1 MVFDGLVVAHD
12 GFLAKV
18 NLHVIARCGFV
29 TSTVFPDGLVLQS
42 PRLTETLKLSRS
54 DPDTLF
60 LQIALD
66 DGTTNPVSQF
76 ENSTDRQ
83 LVGCKRF
90 ELNDL
95 CFAKHVFE
103 TKMWTFAHY
112 A

>member
-1 MVFDGLVVAHD
+1 MDFDGLVVAHD

-54 DPDTLF
+54 DLDTLF

-66 DGTTNPVSQF
+66 DGTTNPVSSKIRRIG
-76 ENSTDRQ
+76 NLLAASA
-83 LVGCKRF
+83 
-90 ELNDL
+90 LN
-95 CFAKHVFE
+95 
-103 TKMWTFAHY
+103 
-112 A
+112 